1 MSITTPKKSALI
13 IATINSFITPF
24 MGSSVNI
31 ALPAI
36 EKEFHVDAVLLS
48 WIATS
53 YLLAVTISLVPF
65 GRAADIYGRKKI
77 FTSGIILFTLS
88 SILCAISIS
97 TPMLLM
103 FRILQGIGNAMV
115 FATDSLDMP
124 RYAALLEVGSD
135 DSPPFSTI
143 AQCLALVR

>member
-1 MSITTPKKSALI
+1 MSITTQKKSVLI
-13 IATINSFITPF
+13 IATLNSFITPF

-53 YLLAVTISLVPF
+53 YLLAVTVSLVPF

-88 SILCAISIS
+88 SILCAFSIS
-97 TPMLLM
+97 TP
-103 FRILQGIGNAMV
+103 RKSKYG
-115 FATDSLDMP
+115 
-124 RYAALLEVGSD
+124 
-135 DSPPFSTI
+135 
-143 AQCLALVR
+143 